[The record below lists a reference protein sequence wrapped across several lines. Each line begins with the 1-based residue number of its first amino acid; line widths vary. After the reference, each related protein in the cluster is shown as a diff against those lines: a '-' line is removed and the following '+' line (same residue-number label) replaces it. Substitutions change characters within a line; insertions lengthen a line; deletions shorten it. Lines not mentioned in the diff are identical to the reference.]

1 MIKNKNRGDL
11 LTAGARGRGAEGE
24 HFSFSRFTLADV
36 FEKNEK
42 KDKTTSVYRLNEN
55 KTDWFRSQGPRF
67 YSRCVGTYTGGLSV
81 CNRRRGKDERAVSLQ
96 PACSLSFTLTD

>member
-42 KDKTTSVYRLNEN
+42 KNKTTSVYRLNED

-67 YSRCVGTYTGGLSV
+67 YSSDFDLKIRVLVGIGVGG
-81 CNRRRGKDERAVSLQ
+81 DVSELVGVV
-96 PACSLSFTLTD
+96 